1 MARKRGKHFRPGR
14 PTIGRTSPWR
24 AKEDIPPYFVPC
36 RGRRP
41 RRPARFVRHIRFFE
55 ELSPPFHRRGRA
67 AVTPMGNTKKQP
79 PDNANRHL
87 FVTGRRGRRPL
98 QTRVAFPPRLFVFR
112 NKAQGWAT
120 DGRPH
125 DFSCQNNSSSRR
137 RRISLAVGI
146 FHARSAFH
154 PTIGRIS
161 PRHREVTPAPTPTNE
176 SSVSVSMVRFPKQ
189 SARVGNRWSSS
200 RFFLTKTILSLAE
213 GEFHLP

>member
-1 MARKRGKHFRPGR
+1 MIFLRQGQSLWWRAKEENTSVSVVRQGR
-14 PTIGRTSPWR
+14 ISPWR

-98 QTRVAFPPRLFVFR
+98 QTRVAFPSRSPDHRSDFTAVP
-112 NKAQGWAT
+112 QG
-120 DGRPH
+120 D
-125 DFSCQNNSSSRR
+125 
-137 RRISLAVGI
+137 
-146 FHARSAFH
+146 ARAD
-154 PTIGRIS
+154 PY
-161 PRHREVTPAPTPTNE
+161 
-176 SSVSVSMVRFPKQ
+176 K
-189 SARVGNRWSSS
+189 
-200 RFFLTKTILSLAE
+200 
-213 GEFHLP
+213 